1 MLRQLH
7 KLPKFRLCKQLQP
20 GRQLTFHRA
29 SQPRR
34 SPNESRDRIIESAAG
49 ALREEGFAGASAR
62 SIAARGGFNSALIF
76 YYFDSI
82 NALFLAALER
92 SSSAQLT
99 RYQSAT
105 AEASDIVRAL
115 GDHVVAVEGRR

>member
-1 MLRQLH
+1 MA
-7 KLPKFRLCKQLQP
+7 KPGPK
-20 GRQLTFHRA
+20 RA
-29 SQPRR
+29 SQQRR
-34 SPNESRDRIIESAAG
+34 SPSESRDRIIESAAG